1 MPGFWTR
8 ELVKY
13 VLFGVIALIIEKFE
27 GWVPALSFLCLAL
40 LLGNLFH
47 LNNLNRLTRWLTRT
61 DGTLVPEVS
70 GSWQEL
76 SAGLYRLVKR
86 TKLSQSQLNLALD
99 RFQQAATAMTD
110 GFVILD
116 RRGGI
121 EWFNPVA
128 ERHFSLDPKIDLGT
142 DITYFVRQPEFA
154 RYVAS
159 QNYSEPLIMRDA
171 RSQDLVLAVQLIP
184 YGNEQKLIISRDIT
198 QWEKAESA
206 RRDFVANVSHEM
218 RTPITVLSGF
228 LETLTDMQTVEPKT
242 LARSMSLMQSE
253 TKRMRYLVEDL
264 LMLAQL
270 ENGPPLVD
278 SDSVDVVALMDELVR
293 EARLLSSGKHGI
305 KIQIFADVRLHCS
318 LHEIRS
324 AFGNLV
330 SNAVRYT
337 PAGGSVTLSWAVEE
351 NLPVFAVTDTGPGI
365 AAAHIPRL
373 TERFYRVDRS
383 RSRANGGTGLGLAIV
398 KHILNRHQARLEIGS
413 EVGKGSRF
421 AAVFPAERVVKTTEE
436 QAAAVSYP

>member
-1 MPGFWTR
+1 MLGFWQR

-13 VLFGVIALIIEKFE
+13 ALFGAIALIIEKFE

-47 LNNLNRLTRWLTRT
+47 LNNLNRLTRWLTQT
-61 DGTLVPEVS
+61 DASVVPEVT
-70 GSWQEL
+70 GSWQGL
-76 SAGLYRLVKR
+76 SAALYRLVKR
-86 TKLSQSQLNLALD
+86 TKRSQSQLNLALD
-99 RFQQAATAMTD
+99 RFQQAAAAMTD
-110 GFVILD
+110 GFIIVD
-116 RRGGI
+116 RHGGI

-128 ERHFSLDPKIDLGT
+128 ERHFSLDPEIDLGT

-159 QNYSEPLIMRDA
+159 QNFSEPLIMRGA

-228 LETLTDMQTVEPKT
+228 LETLTDMQTVEPKV

-253 TKRMRYLVEDL
+253 TKRMQYLVEDL

-270 ENGPPLVD
+270 ENGPPLMD

-293 EARLLSSGKHGI
+293 EARILSSGNHEI
-305 KIQIFADVRLHCS
+305 KVRALADVRLNCS

-337 PAGGSVTLSWAVEE
+337 PAGGTVTLSWAVEDK
-351 NLPVFAVTDTGPGI
+351 LPIFSVTDTGHGI
-365 AAAHIPRL
+365 EAEHIPRL

-398 KHILNRHQARLEIGS
+398 KHILNRHQARLEISS
-413 EVGKGSRF
+413 EIGKGSRF
-421 AAVFPAERVVKTTEE
+421 AAVFPAERIVLVE
-436 QAAAVSYP
+436 QAATVG

>member
-1 MPGFWTR
+1 MLGFWQR
-8 ELVKY
+8 EFVKY
-13 VLFGVIALIIEKFE
+13 ALFGVIALIINRFE

-40 LLGNLFH
+40 LLGNLSH

-61 DGTLVPEVS
+61 DGDVVPEVT
-70 GSWQEL
+70 GSWQGL
-76 SAGLYRLVKR
+76 SASLYRLVKR

-99 RFQQAATAMTD
+99 RFQQAAAAMTD
-110 GFVILD
+110 GFIIVD
-116 RRGGI
+116 RHGAI

-128 ERHFSLDPKIDLGT
+128 ERHFSLDPEIDLGT

-159 QNYSEPLIMRDA
+159 QNYSEPLIMRGS

-228 LETLTDMQTVEPKT
+228 LETLTDMQTIEPKI

-253 TKRMRYLVEDL
+253 TKRMQYLVEDL

-278 SDSVDVVALMDELVR
+278 SDNVDVVALMDELVR
-293 EARLLSSGKHGI
+293 EARILSSGKHEI
-305 KIQIFADVRLHCS
+305 KVQALAEVRLH
-318 LHEIRS
+318 
-324 AFGNLV
+324 
-330 SNAVRYT
+330 
-337 PAGGSVTLSWAVEE
+337 
-351 NLPVFAVTDTGPGI
+351 
-365 AAAHIPRL
+365 
-373 TERFYRVDRS
+373 
-383 RSRANGGTGLGLAIV
+383 
-398 KHILNRHQARLEIGS
+398 
-413 EVGKGSRF
+413 
-421 AAVFPAERVVKTTEE
+421 
-436 QAAAVSYP
+436 

>member
-1 MPGFWTR
+1 MLGFWQR

-13 VLFGVIALIIEKFE
+13 IFFAAIAILIAKFE
-27 GWVPALSFLCLAL
+27 GWTPALSFVCLAL

-47 LNNLNRLTRWLTRT
+47 LNNLDRLTRWLTRT
-61 DGTLVPEVS
+61 DARLAPEVS
-70 GSWQEL
+70 GSWQGL
-76 SAGLYRLVKR
+76 SAALYRLVR
-86 TKLSQSQLNLALD
+86 GSKLSQTQLNLALA
-99 RFQQAATAMTD
+99 RFQQAAEAMTD

-116 RRGGI
+116 QHGGI

-128 ERHFSLDPKIDLGT
+128 ERHFSLHPEIDLGT

-154 RYVAS
+154 HYVDS
-159 QNYSEPLIMRDA
+159 QNYSEPFIMRGA
-171 RSQDLVLAVQLIP
+171 RARDLVLEVQLIP

-228 LETLTDMQTVEPKT
+228 LETLSDMKTVEPKLLT
-242 LARSMSLMQSE
+242 RSMSLMQSE
-253 TKRMRYLVEDL
+253 TKRMQHLVEDL

-278 SDSVDVVALMDELVR
+278 SDSVNVVELMGELVR
-293 EARLLSSGKHGI
+293 EARLLSSGKHEI
-305 KIQIFADVRLHCS
+305 RTQVLSEVRLHCS

-337 PAGGSVTLSWAVEE
+337 PAGGSVVLSWSVED

-365 AAAHIPRL
+365 EAEHIPRL

-383 RSRANGGTGLGLAIV
+383 RSRASGGTGLGLAIV
-398 KHILNRHQARLEIGS
+398 KHILSRHLAHLEISS

-421 AAVFPAERVVKTTEE
+421 AAVFPLERLVGVEH
-436 QAAAVSYP
+436 AAVA

>member
-1 MPGFWTR
+1 MLGFWPR
-8 ELVKY
+8 EFVKY
-13 VLFGVIALIIEKFE
+13 LLFGAIALIINKFD

-61 DGTLVPEVS
+61 DGSLVPEVT

-76 SAGLYRLVKR
+76 SAALYRLVKR
-86 TKLSQSQLNLALD
+86 TKLNQSQLNLALD
-99 RFQQAATAMTD
+99 RFQQAAAAMTD
-110 GFVILD
+110 GFIILD
-116 RRGGI
+116 RHGGI

-159 QNYSEPLIMRDA
+159 QNYNEPLIMRGA

-228 LETLTDMQTVEPKT
+228 LETLTDMRTIEPTT

-253 TKRMRYLVEDL
+253 TKRMQYLVEDL

-270 ENGPPLVD
+270 ENGPPLMD
-278 SDSVDVVALMDELVR
+278 SDSVDVVTLIDDLVR
-293 EARLLSSGKHGI
+293 EARLLSSGKHEI
-305 KIQIFADVRLHCS
+305 KTQISSEARLHCS

-337 PAGGSVTLSWAVEE
+337 LAGGSVTLGWAIEE
-351 NLPVFAVTDTGPGI
+351 NLPVFSVTDTGPGI
-365 AAAHIPRL
+365 EPEHIPRL

-398 KHILNRHQARLEIGS
+398 KHILNRHQARLEINS
-413 EVGKGSRF
+413 KVGKGSRF
-421 AAVFPAERVVKTTEE
+421 AAVFPAERTIAVE
-436 QAAAVSYP
+436 QADVVS

>member
-1 MPGFWTR
+1 MLGFWQR

-13 VLFGVIALIIEKFE
+13 ALFGAIALLIERFE

-40 LLGNLFH
+40 LVGNLFH
-47 LNNLNRLTRWLTRT
+47 LNNLNRLTRWLVRT
-61 DGTLVPEVS
+61 DRHVVPEVS

-76 SAGLYRLVKR
+76 SATLYRLVKQTR
-86 TKLSQSQLNLALD
+86 LSQTQLNLALG
-99 RFQQAATAMTD
+99 RFQQAAAAMTD
-110 GFVILD
+110 GFIILD
-116 RRGGI
+116 ERGGI

-128 ERHFSLDPKIDLGT
+128 ERHFNLHPEIDLGT

-159 QNYSEPLIMRDA
+159 QNYSEPLTMRGA

-228 LETLTDMQTVEPKT
+228 LETLSDMETIEPKV

-253 TKRMRYLVEDL
+253 TKRMQYLVEDL

-278 SDSVDVVALMDELVR
+278 SDTVNVVELLGELMR
-293 EARLLSSGKHGI
+293 EAQVLSSGKHEI
-305 KIQIFADVRLHCS
+305 RTQILSDVRLHCS

-337 PAGGSVTLSWAVEE
+337 PAGGTVTLSWAVEGAM
-351 NLPVFAVTDTGPGI
+351 PIFAVADTGPGI
-365 AAAHIPRL
+365 EAEHIPRL

-383 RSRANGGTGLGLAIV
+383 RSRASGGTGLGLAIV
-398 KHILNRHQARLEIGS
+398 KHILNRHQARLEIAS
-413 EVGKGSRF
+413 EVSKGSRF
-421 AAVFPAERVVKTTEE
+421 SAIFPTERLVAAERL
-436 QAAAVSYP
+436 AVAS

>member
-1 MPGFWTR
+1 MLGFWQR
-8 ELVKY
+8 EFVKY
-13 VLFGVIALIIEKFE
+13 VLFGVIALIINRFE

-40 LLGNLFH
+40 LLGNLSH

-61 DGTLVPEVS
+61 DGDVVPEVT
-70 GSWQEL
+70 GSWQGL
-76 SAGLYRLVKR
+76 SASLYRLVKR

-99 RFQQAATAMTD
+99 RFQQAAAAMTD
-110 GFVILD
+110 GFIIVD
-116 RRGGI
+116 RHGAI

-128 ERHFSLDPKIDLGT
+128 ERHFSLDPEIDLGT

-159 QNYSEPLIMRDA
+159 QNYSEPLIMRGS

-228 LETLTDMQTVEPKT
+228 LETLTDMQTIEPKI

-253 TKRMRYLVEDL
+253 TKRMQYLVEDL

-278 SDSVDVVALMDELVR
+278 SDNVDVVALMDELVR
-293 EARLLSSGKHGI
+293 EARILSSGKHEI
-305 KIQIFADVRLHCS
+305 KVQALAEVRLHCS

-330 SNAVRYT
+330 SNAIRYT
-337 PAGGSVTLSWAVEE
+337 PAGGSVTLTWTVEE
-351 NLPVFAVTDTGPGI
+351 NLPVFAVTDTGSGI
-365 AAAHIPRL
+365 AAEHIPRL

-383 RSRANGGTGLGLAIV
+383 RSRASGGTGLGLAIV
-398 KHILNRHQARLEIGS
+398 KHILNRHQARLEIDS
-413 EVGKGSRF
+413 EVGAGSRF
-421 AAVFPAERVVKTTEE
+421 AAVFPAERMVSLE
-436 QAAAVSYP
+436 QVAVPG